1 MAEPILPNPST
12 LPPTWNHP
20 VLPGNAVQGMILLTK
35 GDFVEPPQ
43 STEDFMWI
51 LMENVLGVHDI
62 RLRYND
68 AENKYTV
75 QKSKGHMN
83 NDGTWIEEWETVGT
97 IVGISEEA
105 EEALENFTYVRYEFE
120 STTTSLLVKGLRRDG
135 AYDVLCNITFA
146 TQTYVDQAIT
156 NLNNT
161 LRTYV
166 DQEVAEGVTE
176 AKGYTD
182 SVTDAM
188 KTKTK
193 TVNVVLADGTYEQIT
208 FLIP

>member
-1 MAEPILPNPST
+1 MAESVLPNPST

-20 VLPGNAVQGMILLTK
+20 VLPGNAVQGMVILTK
-35 GDFVEPPQ
+35 SDFKEPPQ
-43 STEDFMWI
+43 STEDFMYV
-51 LMENVLGVHDI
+51 LMENAFGVHDI
-62 RLRYND
+62 RLKYDD
-68 AENKYTV
+68 AENKYTI

-83 NDGTWIEEWETVGT
+83 NDGTWIEEWETAGT
-97 IVGISEEA
+97 IVGLSEEA
-105 EEALENFTYVRYEFE
+105 EEALRDFTYVRYEFTAT
-120 STTTSLLVKGLRRDG
+120 STHLEVKGLRRDG
-135 AYDVLCNITFA
+135 TYDTLCSITFA
-146 TQTYVDQAIT
+146 SQSYVDLAIT

-161 LRTYV
+161 LRAYV

-182 SVTDAM
+182 QVTDAM
-188 KTKTK
+188 KSKTK